1 MDYAKRREKIKTL
14 SDVDAVALVPG
25 ANLTYYTGL
34 HFHLSERPLI
44 AILTGDNLSIIAPI
58 LEVPVI
64 QANPDLEVRV
74 FTWTDEAGYQGAFN
88 AAIRDLGLTGKV
100 LGVDDNTMRVFEDRA
115 FEKAD
120 STLKRVSVGKN
131 LLDLRAGKD
140 SGEVAAIRDAVGRS
154 QDALDDLL
162 DWVQAGH
169 TEKQIA
175 RKLDDLL
182 LMHGCTGNAFD
193 SLVQTGANSA
203 LPHGSVSDRAL
214 QEGEFLL
221 IDFGG
226 RVGDYPADI
235 TRTFI
240 IGTPT
245 DEQQKIYDTVL
256 AANRAAIKAAKPGVT
271 CESVDKAA
279 RDVIEAAGYG
289 EYFFHR
295 TGHGLGLEVHEL
307 PQIAT
312 GNLAVLE
319 PGMIFTVEPGI
330 YVPGA
335 GGVRIEDNVVVTDSG
350 VEVLTSFRRDLKVKH

>member
-14 SDVDAVALVPG
+14 SEVDAVALVPG

-64 QANPDLEVRV
+64 QNHPDLEFRV
-74 FTWTDEAGYQGAFN
+74 FTWTDEDGYQGAFD
-88 AAIRDLGLTGKV
+88 AAIRDLGLTGKR

-120 STLKRVSVGKN
+120 NSLERVSMGKR
-131 LLDLRAGKD
+131 LLDLRANKD
-140 SGEVAAIRDAVGRS
+140 SNEIALMRDAIGRS
-154 QDALDDLL
+154 QDALDNLL
-162 DWVQAGH
+162 DWVQPGY
-169 TEKQIA
+169 TEKEIA
-175 RKLDDLL
+175 RKLDELL
-182 LMHGCTGNAFD
+182 LMHGCTNYAFPA
-193 SLVQTGANSA
+193 LIQTGPNSA
-203 LPHGSVSDRAL
+203 MPHGSVSDRAL

-226 RVGDYPADI
+226 KFGDYPADI

-245 DEQQKIYDTVL
+245 DEQKKIYDTVL
-256 AANRAAIKAAKPGVT
+256 AANRAAIKAAKPGVS
-271 CESVDKAA
+271 CDAVDKAA

-289 EYFFHR
+289 QYFFHR
-295 TGHGLGLEVHEL
+295 LGHGLGLEVHEL
-307 PQIAT
+307 PQMAA
-312 GNLAVLE
+312 GNQSVLE
-319 PGMIFTVEPGI
+319 PGMVFTVEPGI
-330 YVPGA
+330 YVAGV
-335 GGVRIEDNVVVTDSG
+335 GGVRIEDNVVVTETG
-350 VEVLTSFRRDLKVKH
+350 VEVLTTFRRDLKVK